1 MTTAHRP
8 TWNNALGGDDAGGN
22 RKVAVSGIQ
31 RARDQPA
38 HKVLKTRKIGQ
49 NTVDEIGARDL
60 KADLFAKE
68 RKAAAEKR
76 KAENPFPE
84 DADDD
89 DDGIQPAAIEDED
102 SEDEDSDSDDD
113 DEDELLRE
121 LEKIKAE
128 RAEEQQRKEEEEE
141 RRAAK
146 RQKKD
151 VAVSNPLV
159 GKGMDASLDRSWVD
173 DTVFKGQAKTKPKE
187 KQKFTNDFVR
197 SDFHRKFLNK
207 YIG

>member
-22 RKVAVSGIQ
+22 RKVAVTQIQ
-31 RARDQPA
+31 RARDLPA

-49 NTVDEIGARDL
+49 NSVDEVAARDL
-60 KADLFAKE
+60 KQELFDKE

-89 DDGIQPAAIEDED
+89 DDIQPAAIEDDSSND
-102 SEDEDSDSDDD
+102 SEDDSDDE

-128 RAEEQQRKEEEEE
+128 RAEEQKRKEEEEE

-146 RQKKD
+146 RQKKE

-159 GKGMDASLDRSWVD
+159 GKGMDASLERSWVD
-173 DTVFKGQAKTKPKE
+173 DTVFKNQAKTKPKE